1 MGVFMMMTDDDA
13 PALAAQLLHN
23 PLYSGPALT
32 AVRGHG
38 VDDDPLH
45 VGGEGNSLHRHHRL
59 LSHQSPAGVL
69 RVRGVCHLL
78 LHVDKVAERHVL
90 RLHLHQTLFRVN
102 G

>member
-1 MGVFMMMTDDDA
+1 MMMIDDA

-45 VGGEGNSLHRHHRL
+45 VGGKGNSLHRHHRL

-78 LHVDKVAERHVL
+78 LHVDKVAEGHVL
-90 RLHLHQTLFRVN
+90 GLHLHQTLFRVN
-102 G
+102 S

>member
-1 MGVFMMMTDDDA
+1 MMMTDDV
-13 PALAAQLLHN
+13 PALAAQFLHN

-45 VGGEGNSLHRHHRL
+45 VGGERNSLHCHHRL

-69 RVRGVCHLL
+69 RIWGVCHLL
-78 LHVDKVAERHVL
+78 LHVDKVAE
-90 RLHLHQTLFRVN
+90 
-102 G
+102 

>member
-1 MGVFMMMTDDDA
+1 MMMTDDDA

-32 AVRGHG
+32 AVRGHS
-38 VDDDPLH
+38 VDNDPLH
-45 VGGEGNSLHRHHRL
+45 VGGEGNPLHCHHRL
-59 LSHQSPAGVL
+59 LFHQGPAGVL

-78 LHVDKVAERHVL
+78 LHVDKVTEGHVL
-90 RLHLHQTLFRVN
+90 GLHLHQTLFRVN